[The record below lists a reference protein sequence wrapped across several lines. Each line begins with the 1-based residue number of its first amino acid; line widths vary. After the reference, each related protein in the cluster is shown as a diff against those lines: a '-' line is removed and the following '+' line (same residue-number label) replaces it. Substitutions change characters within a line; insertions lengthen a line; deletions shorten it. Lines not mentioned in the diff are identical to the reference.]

1 PPLRPANDRDDWPLA
16 SQALTSSAHFPAL
29 ILMRAS
35 LRRRPQT
42 RKAAPSCNGYGHPPL
57 TCARRARPLATTG
70 LAAAHRSDCA
80 GGHAGLRGLPR
91 ARALACKAELVAD
104 TSLPSVKAADVYS
117 RPSRRRFGGRILRGD
132 RATDRRDG
140 GTPNRRTDFARQPIA
155 TRGSAREA
163 FFGAKRKMILPS
175 VAGDVRKRLLG
186 ASWSLPIAAHHSFD
200 VLGGYVRS
208 CGLAWRREC

>member
-1 PPLRPANDRDDWPLA
+1 IDSDAFQRSPNPLA
-16 SQALTSSAHFPAL
+16 HLDVAG
-29 ILMRAS
+29 
-35 LRRRPQT
+35 RPESIQVLEH
-42 RKAAPSCNGYGHPPL
+42 RIHL
-57 TCARRARPLATTG
+57 FARGGVRVNDSVLPRSG
-70 LAAAHRSDCA
+70 NRHR
-80 GGHAGLRGLPR
+80 RGLPAVTQPR
-91 ARALACKAELVAD
+91 AHLLHDHAHFHVPAD
-104 TSLPSVKAADVYS
+104 PLPKLSGTKCE
-117 RPSRRRFGGRILRGD
+117 PIRFAWTARMEPHP
-132 RATDRRDG
+132 
-140 GTPNRRTDFARQPIA
+140 TPNRRTDFARQPIA